1 VKNTIAFVH
10 SVAEIGGAER
20 MSEALIDGLAEHAEL
35 APLLVVPEAGP
46 FSVHVAKKGCPV
58 LVTDLPQPEFSSPL
72 GTIRHA
78 FKLAKQFKQANISLL
93 QCADLVCTRS
103 VLPAAKIAGIPV
115 LCHMHFPVEAGYVN
129 WVFKR
134 MPKPAGFVY
143 CSEELMH
150 ATQTPLANA
159 CPHASHDVIHN
170 GVDIERFSP
179 NLSSNTV
186 PHVGIVANLQERK
199 GHIDFLDMAKLLS
212 DQQYNVHYDIIG
224 GDILQAPR
232 QSLLEDYA
240 SSLGIRDKVTF
251 HGQVDNVLALLGKLD
266 LLVCASHQEAFPV
279 SILEAMAMQKAIVST
294 NVNGI
299 PEAIVD
305 EQCGILVPPHNP
317 QALSDGVKRLLDNES
332 LRQALADAAR
342 QRVVSEFSL
351 QAYLDKF
358 TRVYRRTLTGQK

>member
-1 VKNTIAFVH
+1 
-10 SVAEIGGAER
+10 
-20 MSEALIDGLAEHAEL
+20 MSEALIDGLAEHPEFK
-35 APLLVVPEAGP
+35 PLLVVPHEGP
-46 FSVHVAKKGCPV
+46 FSVHMAQKDCAV
-58 LVTDLPQPEFSSPL
+58 LVTGFPQPEFSSPFS
-72 GTIRHA
+72 TIKHA
-78 FKLAKQFKQANISLL
+78 FKLAKQLKQANITLL
-93 QCADLVCTRS
+93 QCADLVCTRA

-150 ATQTPLANA
+150 ATQAPLAEA
-159 CPHASHDVIHN
+159 CPQATHDVIHN
-170 GVDIERFSP
+170 GVDINRFSP
-179 NLSSNTV
+179 NETQNV
-186 PHVGIVANLQERK
+186 VHRVGIVANLQERK

-212 DQQYNVHYDIIG
+212 DQGYHVHYDIIG

-240 SSLGIRDKVTF
+240 ASLGIRESVTF
-251 HGQVDNVLALLGKLD
+251 HGQVENVLELLGNLD
-266 LLVCASHQEAFPV
+266 ILVCASHQEAFPV

-305 EQCGILVPPHNP
+305 KECGLLVPPHSP
-317 QALSDGVKRLLDNES
+317 AE
-332 LRQALADAAR
+332 LADCVQELLIDSELRSNLSTAAR
-342 QRVVSEFSL
+342 SRVVTEFSMD
-351 QAYLDKF
+351 AYLTKF
-358 TRVYRRTLTGQK
+358 ICLYEKTLKSK